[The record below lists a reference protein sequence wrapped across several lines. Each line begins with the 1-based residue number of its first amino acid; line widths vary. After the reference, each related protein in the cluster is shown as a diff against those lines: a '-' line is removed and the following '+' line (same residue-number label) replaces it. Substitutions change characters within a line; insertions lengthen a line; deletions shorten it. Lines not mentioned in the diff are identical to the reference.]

1 MGMQHVVYLGL
12 GTNLGNKKA
21 NIRRAVRKIEE
32 LIGTVERQSALY
44 ETEPWGFSSE
54 NMFVNAVVRVQ
65 TELSPMQLLRVT
77 QQIERD
83 MGRTRKSVRRS
94 GSESS
99 ITGDSQPHGGE
110 QLPVYHDRP
119 IDIDILLYDDLTVD
133 EPELKIPHPLMQ
145 ERDFVMI
152 PLREIIDEDQVP

>member
-94 GSESS
+94 GVEGSS
-99 ITGDSQPHGGE
+99 SGDSQPYSGE

>member
-1 MGMQHVVYLGL
+1 MQHVVYLGL

-54 NMFVNAVVRVQ
+54 NMFVNAVVRVR

-94 GSESS
+94 GSENS
-99 ITGDSQPHGGE
+99 ISGDSQLHGGE

>member
-54 NMFVNAVVRVQ
+54 NMFVNAVVRVR

-94 GSESS
+94 GSENS
-99 ITGDSQPHGGE
+99 ISGDSQLHGGE

>member
-54 NMFVNAVVRVQ
+54 NLFVNAVVRVR

-94 GSESS
+94 GSENS
-99 ITGDSQPHGGE
+99 ISGDSQLHSGE

>member
-1 MGMQHVVYLGL
+1 MQHVVYLGL

-54 NMFVNAVVRVQ
+54 NMFVNAVVRVR

-94 GSESS
+94 GVEGSS
-99 ITGDSQPHGGE
+99 SGDSQPYGGE

>member
-1 MGMQHVVYLGL
+1 MQHVVYLGL

-54 NMFVNAVVRVQ
+54 HMFVNAVVRVR

-94 GSESS
+94 GVESS
-99 ITGDSQPHGGE
+99 ISGDSQLHGGE